1 MSNDNDFWER
11 MGMTSSD
18 EEGENE
24 ENFESKKIGATAAL
38 KELVSMCSVIRS
50 EAMDAGFSSEEAYEM
65 AMTYYSLFL
74 STNFMA
80 AQAQA
85 GSQGGQG

>member
-1 MSNDNDFWER
+1 MSNDGDFWER
-11 MGMTSSD
+11 MGMTPPD
-18 EEGENE
+18 EEGSSEDD
-24 ENFESKKIGATAAL
+24 FELKKMSAAAAL
-38 KELVSMCSVIRS
+38 KELVGMCSVIRS

-80 AQAQA
+80 AQEQA
-85 GSQGGQG
+85 GKQDGQG